1 MLKYIRSYLKIEW
14 LHNNKDIKKKIDTFY
29 PLLISFFVFVIYSV
43 VFFKFNI
50 DIELIFRSESFEK
63 LMNLFFAL
71 PGFYIAALAA
81 CLTINNPYFI
91 YVNAKNNLKGVIAN
105 ERVHIPIRTLFT
117 TAFSYLTYLSFS
129 LLILYYVTEYFY
141 ENQFF
146 KVSLNTYFILKNI
159 LNSLILFIF
168 LRIVFVT
175 LACVAYL
182 GDRAQR

>member
-14 LHNNKDIKKKIDTFY
+14 LHDGKDIKKKIDTFY
-29 PLLISFFVFVIYSV
+29 PLAISGLVFCIYLI

-50 DIELIFRSESFEK
+50 DIELIFRSESFAS

-91 YVNAKNNLKGVIAN
+91 YVNAKNNLKGVIAGD
-105 ERVHIPIRTLFT
+105 RVHIPIRTLFT
-117 TAFSYLTYLSFS
+117 TAFSYLTYLSF
-129 LLILYYVTEYFY
+129 LLLLLYYVSDYFY

-146 KVSLNTYFILKNI
+146 KVTNNIYYILKNI
-159 LNSLILFIF
+159 FNSLIIFIF
-168 LRIVFVT
+168 LRIIFVT

>member
-14 LHNNKDIKKKIDTFY
+14 LHEGKDIKKRIDTFY
-29 PLLISFFVFVIYSV
+29 PLTISVL
-43 VFFKFNI
+43 VFFIYLIVFWKFNKNV
-50 DIELIFRSESFEK
+50 ELIFRSDSFAS

-91 YVNAKNNLKGVIAN
+91 YVNAKNNLKGIIAD

-117 TAFSYLTYLSFS
+117 TAFSYLTYLSFL
-129 LLILYYVTEYFY
+129 LLILYFISDYFY

-146 KVSLNTYFILKNI
+146 KVSTNIYFILKNTM
-159 LNSLILFIF
+159 NSLILFIF
-168 LRIVFVT
+168 LRVVFVT